1 MATLG
6 ALGALSVLLRMDTAE
21 FESDVGRAQTQAVA
35 FGSAIG
41 TVLGNALTSAGSH
54 FLNLTRNAIDSADEL
69 GKFAQKAGMSTEAM
83 SSMAVSARL
92 SDVSNATL
100 KTGLRALANTA
111 EEAQKGNN
119 KAADSFKAIGVS
131 VTDANGKLKGTE
143 QLFAEVSKKMAGYT
157 DSAQKTALAND
168 LMGRSGAELLPM
180 MNGLSETADLA
191 KKLGATLDKDTAQ
204 GAEKFNDNLTL
215 MRISSEAMGMK
226 IAQVL
231 LPTLGQLTD
240 KMVTAATDTRKLES
254 AARVADTGLKLL
266 VTGAT
271 IGVAVFDNLG
281 RNIGAV
287 AAALV
292 QAAQGNFSAAW
303 RILTDRAQE
312 ARVDLQDTIDGVKS
326 TWDAT
331 SSEIAGKAE
340 ATGDKLAAP
349 TVKAREKV
357 KKATDDVAKMQYQA
371 FLAEAAIQKEAE
383 AATQDFYRK
392 RGDTIEK
399 AGEKAAKDRE
409 LMNKQVLET
418 IDMEAAADEERQ
430 RIAAG
435 IGQAAEKTDSA
446 WRQMGGTISSHLED
460 IIFRAT
466 KAGEVIRALGKDV
479 AMILFRKSITEPL
492 AEGVSSAA
500 KPLGDSIGDFFKGMF
515 RAEGG
520 AVSGGSPYIV
530 GERGPEL
537 FVPGA
542 SGAIVPNDAL
552 GGGGGNTFMVDM
564 RGASVEAVARLER
577 LVHQING
584 TIEPRAISAMRSAR
598 TRGMV

>member
-41 TVLGNALTSAGSH
+41 TVLGNALSSAGSH
-54 FLNLTRNAIDSADEL
+54 FLNLTRQAIDNADEL
-69 GKFAQKAGMSTEAM
+69 GKFAQKAGMTTEAM

-92 SDVSNATL
+92 ADVSNATL

-119 KAADSFKAIGVS
+119 KAADAFKAIGVS
-131 VTDANGKLKGTE
+131 VTDANGKLKGTD
-143 QLFAEVSKKMAGYT
+143 QLFAEVSKKMAGYE

-303 RILTDRAQE
+303 RILTERAQE
-312 ARVDLQDTIDGVKS
+312 ARVDLQDTIDGVKA
-326 TWDAT
+326 TWDST

-340 ATGDKLAAP
+340 ATGEKLAAP
-349 TVKAREKV
+349 TLKAREKV
-357 KKATDDVAKMQYQA
+357 KKATDEVAKMQYQA
-371 FLAEAAIQKEAE
+371 FLAEQAIQKEAN
-383 AATQDFYRK
+383 AATQKYYAD
-392 RGDTIEK
+392 RGEVITAATAKEADDK
-399 AGEKAAKDRE
+399 AKMWQQVNEFNDKQRE
-409 LMNKQVLET
+409 AEDERERVANGVGDAVQKQ
-418 IDMEAAADEERQ
+418 DN
-430 RIAAG
+430 
-435 IGQAAEKTDSA
+435 A
-446 WRQMGGTISSHLED
+446 WRALGGTISSFFEKAILDGTKFSGVLQAIGRD
-460 IIFRAT
+460 IAQIM
-466 KAGEVIRALGKDV
+466 L
-479 AMILFRKSITEPL
+479 RKSVTEPL
-492 AEGVSSAA
+492 AEGISNAA

-598 TRGMV
+598 TRGMA